1 VDPLAV
7 SPDLFA
13 FVGRLASGTD
23 GGADLFAETFL
34 SLDPVRSTVATRE
47 QLRSALPQRRALF
60 ESAGIRRTRL
70 ESVDVHPLDDRHQLA
85 KTTWTTEFDDPQA
98 QPVTLRS
105 TFLLRR
111 NDGSWR
117 VLVYLNHDDIGA
129 ELARRTAG

>member
-1 VDPLAV
+1 MEPPTV

-13 FVGRLASGTD
+13 LVGRLGSDTD
-23 GGADLFAETFL
+23 DGADLFAETFL

-60 ESAGIRRTRL
+60 KSAGIRRTRL
-70 ESVDVHPLDDRHQLA
+70 ESLDLHPLDDRHQLA
-85 KTTWTTEFDDPQA
+85 RTTWAAEFDDPQA
-98 QPVTLRS
+98 EPVTLRA

-111 NDGSWR
+111 DDGSWR